1 MQSQEKPLQSSVKAL
16 RIDEAA
22 KALNVSH
29 WTVRRLIK
37 SGAIKSCR
45 KLRVHLIP
53 IEEID
58 RFLESSN

>member
-1 MQSQEKPLQSSVKAL
+1 MRPESFPIEPTPAAL
-16 RIDEAA
+16 RIDQAA

-53 IEEID
+53 AEEID
-58 RFLESSN
+58 RFLK

>member
-1 MQSQEKPLQSSVKAL
+1 MRAKNFPPEPRSRVL

-22 KALNVSH
+22 EALNVSH

-45 KLRVHLIP
+45 QLRVHLIP
-53 IEEID
+53 VEEID
-58 RFLESSN
+58 RFLTSK

>member
-1 MQSQEKPLQSSVKAL
+1 MQNQTEPIGKTCKVL

-22 KALNVSH
+22 SLLGVSH

-37 SGAIKSCR
+37 CGAIQSCR

-53 IEEID
+53 ITEID
-58 RFLESSN
+58 RFLESK